1 MAVSPDKHAKRWIRP
16 LPKQVINKIAAG
28 EVVERPASVVKELVE
43 NSIDAGSDRI
53 DIIIEKSGTKL
64 IKIVD
69 NGAGI
74 EKDQMEIA
82 FARHAT
88 SKISSFQ
95 DLDNLHSYGFRGE
108 ALPSIASVSRLR
120 MVSRVAD
127 ADSGYEIIFEGGVL
141 KSLKPIAAAPGTV
154 IEVENLFF
162 NTPARR
168 KFLKSESTESRHIS
182 RIATA
187 MAIGRFDLAFSLNLN
202 SRSIFSL
209 PTGSSLR
216 ERVSGILAPNKKF
229 VSVSFQS
236 DKTTLEGFIGVPEL
250 AQNNRY
256 GLYLFIN
263 NRFIYSATFS
273 HALKAGYEELLPG
286 GKFPIGTL
294 LLTVDP
300 AEIDVNVHPTKTEVR
315 LSNERE
321 IHDIIFRAVRDALR
335 QDGIIPS
342 FRAGHGFA
350 GLRSSGDASRPRPG
364 ASSVIPGIGV
374 NHPANTEF
382 LSQLYRHPDN
392 IEIGQPIAEP
402 SGEHG
407 TVRVDTHTGEII
419 EGPTTE
425 PADHTGPSGGFR
437 LVGRFADLYLLLQSG
452 EDLYIV
458 DQHTAHERVLYEQT
472 LERVDRQSA
481 DSQQLLFP
489 VQIELSP
496 VQFAVF
502 EDSTELL
509 TTCGFSAAAFGG
521 RTVNINAVPA
531 LLSKK
536 SPERLFGKIIDDI
549 ASLRKA
555 GLDLKK
561 AVAQSIACRAAVM
574 SGDRLTDR
582 EATHLLDRLLQC
594 DNKYSCPHGRP
605 TFIKITRQDLDRQ
618 FGRE

>member
-1 MAVSPDKHAKRWIRP
+1 MAPAPDKHTKRWIRP

-53 DIIIEKSGTKL
+53 DVIIEKSGTKL

-95 DLDNLHSYGFRGE
+95 DLDQLHSYGFRGE

-120 MVSRVAD
+120 MVSRTTE
-127 ADSGYEIIFEGGVL
+127 ADSGHEIIFEGGVL
-141 KSLKPIAAAPGTV
+141 KSLKPIAAPPGTS

-168 KFLKSESTESRHIS
+168 KFMKSESTESRHIS

-202 SRSIFSL
+202 GRKIFSL
-209 PTGSSLR
+209 PAGSPLKD
-216 ERVSGILAPNKKF
+216 RVSGILAPNKEF

-236 DKTTLEGFIGVPEL
+236 DKIGLQGFIGVPEL

-273 HALKAGYEELLPG
+273 HALKAGYEELLPS

-300 AEIDVNVHPTKTEVR
+300 NEIDVNVHPTKTEVR

-321 IHDIIFRAVRDALR
+321 IHSIIFRSVREALR

-342 FRAGHGFA
+342 FRAPQGF
-350 GLRSSGDASRPRPG
+350 GGSRSSGDVHRPQTG
-364 ASSVIPGIGV
+364 ASSVIPGIGA

-392 IEIGQPIAEP
+392 VEIGRPTTEP
-402 SGEHG
+402 SGEQA

-419 EGPTTE
+419 EEPKAA
-425 PADHTGPSGGFR
+425 PADQAGPSGGFR

-472 LERVDRQSA
+472 LERVDRRSS

-509 TTCGFSAAAFGG
+509 TTCGFAAAAFGG

-536 SPERLFGKIIDDI
+536 SPEKLFGKIIDDI